1 MNAVIYCSYSGQS
14 KRIAEYIAEQTHFTS
29 IDICELS
36 SFEYETV
43 YLVFPVHCQSLPQ
56 AVKQLLA
63 RLSVEHLIPVA
74 TYGRMWHG
82 NVLFE
87 IQRHYKH
94 NIVAAAYVPT
104 KHAYLPNDG
113 EFDRFDEL
121 KPVFA
126 ALDDPKR
133 VNLPKE
139 HKNPLSGVFP
149 RLRGRIGIKLYKV
162 DGLCDGCGLCRAV
175 CTVGAMNDLKPNRR
189 CIRCLKCVHACPNNA
204 LRFKPRSPMRLYLKK
219 NKHDELKIYL
229 PNVKPRA

>member
-14 KRIAEYIAEQTHFTS
+14 KRIAEYIAEQTHFIS

-43 YLVFPVHCQSLPQ
+43 FLVFPVHCQSLPQ
-56 AVKQLLA
+56 AVKGLLA

-82 NVLFE
+82 NVLLE
-87 IQRHYKH
+87 IQF
-94 NIVAAAYVPT
+94 
-104 KHAYLPNDG
+104 DG
-113 EFDRFDEL
+113 L
-121 KPVFA
+121 KPVFT

-175 CTVGAMNDLKPNRR
+175 CAVGAMNDLKPNRR

-229 PNVKPRA
+229 PNEKPRA